1 MASTPAALV
10 NLPSAFAAA
19 CRLSRTEG
27 ELFERCRV
35 ALVRR
40 FQSERIWF
48 NLTSPAESLARVGP
62 AAGFED
68 AVEVARMASGQT
80 EVIIHADPLV
90 AKEMRSVAMSL
101 A

>member
-1 MASTPAALV
+1 MGSTPYPSV
-10 NLPSAFAAA
+10 TTLPSAFAAA

-48 NLTSPAESLARVGP
+48 NLTSPAHSVSRIGP
-62 AAGFED
+62 ATGPED
-68 AVEVARMASGQT
+68 AV
-80 EVIIHADPLV
+80 
-90 AKEMRSVAMSL
+90 
-101 A
+101 